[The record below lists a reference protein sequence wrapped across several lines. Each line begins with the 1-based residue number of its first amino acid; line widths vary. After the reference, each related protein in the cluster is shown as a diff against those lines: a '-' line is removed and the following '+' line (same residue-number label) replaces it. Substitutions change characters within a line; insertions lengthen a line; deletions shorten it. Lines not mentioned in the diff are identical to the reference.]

1 MSKSVIISSKSKTF
15 INKELNQLFKELGI
29 DKNNEVDILRVKQ
42 KEKQSIGVEE
52 MKDLKSWAVTK
63 PYNSKSKI
71 SIIEKAEILTEEA
84 QNSILKLLEEPN
96 SSFNLVLITPNH
108 NFLLNTVLSRCEL
121 IRDTSLL
128 EYEVST
134 FLSLSLDE
142 KFLLI
147 YKMLDDKTKNKTTIR
162 IREFLTN
169 LLYFYRESLIN
180 NVNMENVKFN
190 INLIK
195 DTEQMISAN
204 VYTKLAL
211 ENLIINLK

>member
-15 INKELNQLFKELGI
+15 INKELNQLFKDLGI
-29 DKNNEVDILRVKQ
+29 DKNNEVDILRIKQ
-42 KEKQSIGVEE
+42 KEKQSIGIEE
-52 MKDLKSWAVTK
+52 MKELKLWSITK

-96 SSFNLVLITPNH
+96 SSFNLILITQNH

-121 IRDTSLL
+121 IRDSSLL
-128 EYEVST
+128 EYEIST
-134 FLSLSLDE
+134 FLNLSPE
-142 KFLLI
+142 ERFLLI
-147 YKMLDDKTKNKTTIR
+147 YKMIDDKTKNKTILK